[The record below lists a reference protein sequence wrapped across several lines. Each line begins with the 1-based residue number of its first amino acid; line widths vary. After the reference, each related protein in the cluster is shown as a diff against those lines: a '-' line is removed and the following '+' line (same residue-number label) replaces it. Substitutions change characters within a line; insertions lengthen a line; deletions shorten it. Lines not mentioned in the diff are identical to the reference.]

1 MNELS
6 NCSKCGNI
14 FVKTP
19 FKDICHDCFK
29 EEEKMYE
36 TIYQYLRKKENRKAN
51 LSKVVEDTDI
61 SEDLILKFI
70 RDGRLKLALFP
81 NLAYPCENCGTMIRT
96 GRMCQTCSHEI
107 TSELK
112 VFERE
117 ELRRK
122 ELEEREKRSTYFSG
136 KNRNE

>member
-6 NCSKCGNI
+6 NCPNCGNI

-19 FKDICHDCFK
+19 FKDICQDCWK

-36 TIYQYLRKKENRKAN
+36 TVYQYLRKKENRTAN
-51 LSKVVEDTDI
+51 LTKVVEDTGVT
-61 SEDLILKFI
+61 EELILKLI
-70 RDGRLKLALFP
+70 RNGRLKLALFP
-81 NLAYPCENCGTMIRT
+81 NIAYPCENCGTMIRS
-96 GRMCQTCSHEI
+96 GRMCQTCSNEI
-107 TSELK
+107 SEQLK

-122 ELEEREKRSTYFSG
+122 ELEEKERRRTYLSS
-136 KNRNE
+136 KNRTE

>member
-6 NCSKCGNI
+6 NCPNCGNI

-19 FKDICHDCFK
+19 FKDVCQDCWK

-36 TIYQYLRKKENRKAN
+36 TVYQYLRKKENRKSN
-51 LSKVVEDTDI
+51 LTKVVEDTGVT
-61 SEDLILKFI
+61 EELILKLI
-70 RDGRLKLALFP
+70 RNGRLKLALFP
-81 NLAYPCENCGTMIRT
+81 NLEYPCENCGTMIRS
-96 GRMCQTCSHEI
+96 GRMCQTCSNEI

-122 ELEEREKRSTYFSG
+122 ELEEKEGHRTYFSS
-136 KNRNE
+136 KNRTE